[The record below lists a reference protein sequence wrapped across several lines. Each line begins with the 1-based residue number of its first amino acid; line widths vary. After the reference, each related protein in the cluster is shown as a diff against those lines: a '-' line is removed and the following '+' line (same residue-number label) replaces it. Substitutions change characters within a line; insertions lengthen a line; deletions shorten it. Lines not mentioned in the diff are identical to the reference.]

1 MIKDRMPI
9 QLMYE
14 LLTAVANA
22 TYITRLDMKNVFNL
36 V

>member
-1 MIKDRMPI
+1 
-9 QLMYE
+9 MYE

-36 V
+36 VWMENGDE